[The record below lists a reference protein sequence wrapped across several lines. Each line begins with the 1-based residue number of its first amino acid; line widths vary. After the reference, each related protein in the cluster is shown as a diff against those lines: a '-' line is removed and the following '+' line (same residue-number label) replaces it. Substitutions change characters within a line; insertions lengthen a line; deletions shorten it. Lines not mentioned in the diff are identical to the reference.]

1 MITTN
6 LLRTGLFRLL
16 LLITATT
23 SLAGCDYFADN
34 WENENGKCQTLS
46 SDNNALAVV
55 SKAGVAFIRLER
67 GCPENLDLLGSRFT
81 DIAINGNRYRATL
94 LCSSATQ
101 NRTVITVGI
110 PDGIPAGGRE
120 NATSVLS
127 ARALKE
133 FTGFTGAK
141 VTVEGESFHF
151 SKGNFT
157 STCRAFLPSTPDKPR
172 KIATAPVPEEKH
184 RPATPG
190 ALITETQEPR
200 ETKRKSADPVTPP
213 REAPAGLT
221 QDIYDQALAEARN
234 TWHIYHPD
242 EDPQPLQWT
251 RSRQPDKTVN
261 GETSRVLR
269 YTTTSPKTG
278 ITSDVD
284 VEIAPDG
291 TPGYALNNDRPAPAR
306 TASPAPVPSPDPVPA
321 SVSAHCRL
329 DNGKSIDVSAADG
342 QDYHYLYQDQNN
354 NTELELTEGLFGVK
368 AFHYYTPLGMGAARY
383 IRFNKKQYD
392 YVLLSL
398 DTGRREFHGVR
409 VYRDGNLI
417 SSHECFSELELDV
430 RGLTDAAHTDSD
442 KMGDFLTD

>member
-1 MITTN
+1 MITIK
-6 LLRTGLFRLL
+6 LLRLL
-16 LLITATT
+16 LTITAAT

-34 WENENGKCQTLS
+34 WETESGKCQTLS

-55 SKAGVAFIRLER
+55 SKAGVAFIRLEN
-67 GCPENLDLLGSRFT
+67 GCPANLDLLGSRFT
-81 DIAINGNRYRATL
+81 DITINGDRYRATL
-94 LCSSATQ
+94 LCNSATQ

-141 VTVEGESFHF
+141 VTAEGESYHF

-157 STCRAFLPSTPDKPR
+157 KACRTFLPSPPGKPR

-184 RPATPG
+184 FPATPG
-190 ALITETQEPR
+190 KLMTETPEPR
-200 ETKRKSADPVTPP
+200 ETGRKSTAPVSPP
-213 REAPAGLT
+213 RGVPAGLT
-221 QDIYDQALAEARN
+221 QDIYDRALAEARS
-234 TWHIYHPD
+234 TWHIYHPE

-278 ITSDVD
+278 VTSDVD

-291 TPGYALNNDRPAPAR
+291 TPGYAINNDRP
-306 TASPAPVPSPDPVPA
+306 SPAQPAPSAPDAAPS
-321 SVSAHCRL
+321 SVSAYCRL
-329 DNGKSIDVSAADG
+329 DNGKSISVSAADG
-342 QDYHYLYQDQNN
+342 QGYHYIYQDQNN

-368 AFHYYTPLGMGAARY
+368 AFHYYTPLGMGAAGY

-398 DTGRREFHGVR
+398 DTGRREFHGIR
-409 VYRDGNLI
+409 VYRDGSLV
-417 SSHECFSELELDV
+417 SSHECFSKLELDV
-430 RGLTDAAHTDSD
+430 SGLTDPAHTDSD